1 MHVGKNLNARS
12 FFTEPIERLFSS
24 LEKQHERNRVRSE
37 HNAERNNCYLTN
49 PRVMPNLLTVCDEV
63 EFLPPPCRRM
73 VIYAV
78 NLLWNL
84 CFYIQLYSIFS

>member
-12 FFTEPIERLFSS
+12 FYTEPIERLFSS

-49 PRVMPNLLTVCDEV
+49 PRVMPNLLKNTKTKTKL
-63 EFLPPPCRRM
+63 FLAR
-73 VIYAV
+73 VDAV
-78 NLLWNL
+78 S
-84 CFYIQLYSIFS
+84 FFSFFRS

>member
-49 PRVMPNLLTVCDEV
+49 PRVMPNLLNIHHIQEEALCRCISQSITIKS
-63 EFLPPPCRRM
+63 EFTKNDPC
-73 VIYAV
+73 
-78 NLLWNL
+78 N
-84 CFYIQLYSIFS
+84 

>member
-49 PRVMPNLLTVCDEV
+49 PRVMPNLLSET
-63 EFLPPPCRRM
+63 
-73 VIYAV
+73 
-78 NLLWNL
+78 
-84 CFYIQLYSIFS
+84 FYDSVVFAGRYTYLN

>member
-24 LEKQHERNRVRSE
+24 FEKQHERNRVRSE

-49 PRVMPNLLTVCDEV
+49 PRVMPNLLTVGLCS
-63 EFLPPPCRRM
+63 RRM
-73 VIYAV
+73 
-78 NLLWNL
+78 LLQITTPL
-84 CFYIQLYSIFS
+84 KSTRP

>member
-37 HNAERNNCYLTN
+37 HNAERNTRNCYLTN
-49 PRVMPNLLTVCDEV
+49 PRVMPNLLIETSVV
-63 EFLPPPCRRM
+63 GGR
-73 VIYAV
+73 
-78 NLLWNL
+78 
-84 CFYIQLYSIFS
+84 